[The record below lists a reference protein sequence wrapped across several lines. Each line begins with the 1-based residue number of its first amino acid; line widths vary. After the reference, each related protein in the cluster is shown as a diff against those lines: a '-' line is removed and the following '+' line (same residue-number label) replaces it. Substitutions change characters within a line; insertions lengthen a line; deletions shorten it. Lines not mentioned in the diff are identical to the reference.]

1 MSLSQPPPNVW
12 GQARVGRKCQR
23 WTWRGEPGSRVWSCL
38 QRRHIVSWADRGW
51 WVGSEQVREKDESAS
66 VLVLIISTEKECFTK
81 HHEDKY
87 AALLGEYSFWGW
99 YLTLIRRILFHFLAV
114 SVYDEGAVCNIT
126 LSLYHYQAGS
136 LNTHTQPP
144 GEINTKHKRA
154 IGSYSECK
162 STFSVPSCLIQLAK
176 IFSMKS
182 FPFVA

>member
-1 MSLSQPPPNVW
+1 MCEVRREWAGNVRD
-12 GQARVGRKCQR
+12 GPGGGARV
-23 WTWRGEPGSRVWSCL
+23 SRVILSSEEAHCVPGW
-38 QRRHIVSWADRGW
+38 QRLMGWLRTSQGGGWISKRLISNYFKRKKNVS
-51 WVGSEQVREKDESAS
+51 
-66 VLVLIISTEKECFTK
+66 K

-87 AALLGEYSFWGW
+87 AALLGEYAFWGW
-99 YLTLIRRILFHFLAV
+99 YLTLIWRILFHFLAV

-136 LNTHTQPP
+136 LNTDTQPP
-144 GEINTKHKRA
+144 GVIDTKHKRA

>member
-1 MSLSQPPPNVW
+1 MCEVRREWAGNVRD
-12 GQARVGRKCQR
+12 GPGGGARV
-23 WTWRGEPGSRVWSCL
+23 SRVILSSEEAHC
-38 QRRHIVSWADRGW
+38 VRGW
-51 WVGSEQVREKDESAS
+51 QRLMGWLRTSKGEEKDESAS
-66 VLVLIISTEKECFTK
+66 VLFLIFNVPKPY
-81 HHEDKY
+81 EDKY
-87 AALLGEYSFWGW
+87 AALLGWGEYAFWGW
-99 YLTLIRRILFHFLAV
+99 YLTLIWRILFHFLAV

-136 LNTHTQPP
+136 LNTDTQPP
-144 GEINTKHKRA
+144 GVIDTKHKRA

>member
-1 MSLSQPPPNVW
+1 MSEMDLV
-12 GQARVGRKCQR
+12 
-23 WTWRGEPGSRVWSCL
+23 GEPGSRVWSCL
-38 QRRHIVSWADRGW
+38 QRRHIVSGADRGW
-51 WVGSEQVREKDESAS
+51 WVGSEQAREKDESAS
-66 VLVLIISTEKECFTK
+66 VLFLIFNDPKP
-81 HHEDKY
+81 HEDKY
-87 AALLGEYSFWGW
+87 AALLGEYAFWGW
-99 YLTLIRRILFHFLAV
+99 YLTLIWRILFHFLAV

-136 LNTHTQPP
+136 LNTDTQPP
-144 GEINTKHKRA
+144 GVIDTKHKRA

>member
-1 MSLSQPPPNVW
+1 M
-12 GQARVGRKCQR
+12 
-23 WTWRGEPGSRVWSCL
+23 
-38 QRRHIVSWADRGW
+38 
-51 WVGSEQVREKDESAS
+51 
-66 VLVLIISTEKECFTK
+66 
-81 HHEDKY
+81 
-87 AALLGEYSFWGW
+87 
-99 YLTLIRRILFHFLAV
+99 TLIWRILFHFLAV

-136 LNTHTQPP
+136 LNTDTQPP
-144 GEINTKHKRA
+144 GVIDTKHKRA